1 MIQVNQTDARMVPM
15 TTDLYQAITSGR
27 LAYDPETNTTLT
39 SHVLAAIAIPR
50 GDSGWRIR
58 KPRGSRTAKIDAAI
72 ALVLAV
78 SQAIQPAPK
87 RSVGAFLA

>member
-1 MIQVNQTDARMVPM
+1 M
-15 TTDLYQAITSGR
+15 TTDLYQVITSGR
-27 LAYDPETNTTLT
+27 LAYDPVKNATLT
-39 SHVLAAIAIPR
+39 NHVLAAIAVPR

-78 SQAIQPAPK
+78 SQALQPPPK
-87 RSVGAFLA
+87 RGVGAFVA